1 MGIADEAPDV
11 TFPQDGFPRLT
22 VRMAAR
28 IQSFPD
34 SWEFS
39 GRKTIAYRQ
48 IGNAFPPKVAKAIG
62 LSIISA
68 FNRQSRYAA
77 AAEQFDGEP
86 RLLDGRRPVSRAGGN
101 RKPKI

>member
-1 MGIADEAPDV
+1 MGIADESPDV

-22 VRMAAR
+22 IRMAAR
-28 IQSFPD
+28 IQSFAD
-34 SWEFS
+34 SREFS

-62 LSIISA
+62 LSINSA

-77 AAEQFDGEP
+77 AVEQFDEEP
-86 RLLDGRRPVSRAGGN
+86 RLLENRRPASSVSKN
-101 RKPKI
+101 RKSKV